1 MRYTLRAAAACAL
14 LSATT
19 FAQTYTNCNPTKSSS
34 CPPDSALGKTVNI
47 DFTSASDS
55 FTAEGNPT
63 FGKDGASFTV
73 AKQGDSPKV
82 TSKWYIMFGQVDIE
96 LQAAPGQGIVSSFFL
111 QSDCLDEIDWEW
123 LGGDNAQVQS
133 NYFGKGNTATHD
145 RGAFHANPG
154 NHDGFQKYSII
165 WTSEQIAWQI
175 NGQTVRTLI
184 PANANGQYPQTPMAI
199 KIGAWAGGDPNNDP
213 GTIEWAG
220 GLTDYSKGPYTMK
233 VKSLKVQDY
242 STGSQYIYGDTSGT
256 WESIK
261 SNGGKIN
268 TGGSPVQENAPG
280 ITSAATGAPL
290 PFTPHTTSP
299 YTRPSVYPWVPDT
312 TVATVPTT
320 TYGNYPG
327 LPSGWSVS
335 DSGKVVPPSQA
346 PVSKHLLLPPP
357 FPLLSPQTNNSQ
369 STSQAAFSTPSSS
382 ALPSASSG
390 GSELI
395 TTLST
400 AYTAPAATSSVAKSF
415 DSKGFL
421 ITSAPAS
428 PAVTPTGGVN
438 AVEAKNGG
446 SPAPDASSALRLP
459 ISSFLAVSLAAFT
472 GVLSVLL

>member
-1 MRYTLRAAAACAL
+1 MRYTLGAVAASVCGL
-14 LSATT
+14 LSSPAL
-19 FAQTYTNCNPTKSSS
+19 AQTYTNCNPTQSSD

-55 FTAEGNPT
+55 FTAEGAIT
-63 FGKDGASFTV
+63 YDSDGASFTV
-73 AKQGDSPKV
+73 AKQGDSPKI

-184 PANANGQYPQTPMAI
+184 PDNANGQYPQTPMMI
-199 KIGAWAGGDPNNDP
+199 RIGAWAGGDPNNDE
-213 GTIEWAG
+213 GTIGWAG
-220 GLTDYSKGPYTMK
+220 GLTDYTKGPYTMK

-242 STGSQYIYGDTSGT
+242 STGSQYVYGDTSGT
-256 WESIK
+256 WTSIK
-261 SNGGKIN
+261 SNGGTIN
-268 TGGSPVQENAPG
+268 SGGTPVEEDAPG

-312 TVATVPTT
+312 TIAAVPTT

-327 LPSGWSVS
+327 LPSGWTVS
-335 DSGKVVPPSQA
+335 DSGKVVPPSLA
-346 PVSKHLLLPPP
+346 P
-357 FPLLSPQTNNSQ
+357 
-369 STSQAAFSTPSSS
+369 STSQAASSS
-382 ALPSASSG
+382 PFSPASPSVSSG
-390 GSELI
+390 GSEE
-395 TTLST
+395 TTTFST
-400 AYTAPAATSSVAKSF
+400 AYTSEVKSF

-421 ITSAPAS
+421 ITSAPS
-428 PAVTPTGGVN
+428 STPTTSANLGAVANN
-438 AVEAKNGG
+438 AVDSGA
-446 SPAPDASSALRLP
+446 PAPAASSALRF
-459 ISSFLAVSLAAFT
+459 SVSPSLTVLLAASL
-472 GVLSVLL
+472 GVLSVIL